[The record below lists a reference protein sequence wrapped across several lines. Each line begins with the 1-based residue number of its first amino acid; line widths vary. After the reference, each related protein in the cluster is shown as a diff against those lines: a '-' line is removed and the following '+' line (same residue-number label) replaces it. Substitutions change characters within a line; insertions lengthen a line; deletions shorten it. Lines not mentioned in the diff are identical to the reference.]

1 MNDVKNDTLRCTRN
15 AVWIKIQNNNDS
27 DTYFDVDCA
36 MIKKGIHI
44 FIFDAT
50 NAVVLNSLNR
60 IIKNEA

>member
-1 MNDVKNDTLRCTRN
+1 MNNVKNDIVRCTRN
-15 AVWIKIQNNNDS
+15 DVWLRLSNIIDKDIHNDIG
-27 DTYFDVDCA
+27 YA
-36 MIKKGIHI
+36 MNKKGIHI